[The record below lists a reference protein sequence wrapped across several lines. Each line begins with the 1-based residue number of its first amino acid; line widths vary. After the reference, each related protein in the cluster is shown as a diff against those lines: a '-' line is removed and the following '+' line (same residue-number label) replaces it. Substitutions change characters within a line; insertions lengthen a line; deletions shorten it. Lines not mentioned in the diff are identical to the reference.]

1 MTSPVT
7 ALAQLALHAALADGT
22 LSEPERQLLDGFVL
36 GMPEPRPS
44 VAAIESDLRARR
56 CSVAELARPFA
67 EPSQRQAAFEMCS
80 AICGADGPATNA
92 ELWFLDELRRE
103 LGLDVQTAAATGQ
116 RVDSIVDTLPA
127 RTVLV
132 GPSASIP
139 SPAPAPAVAVDGAA
153 LDKTILN
160 HALLAG
166 GLELLPDTI
175 AAMAI
180 LPVQMRL
187 VYSIGKAHGVQ
198 LDRGHIQEFLGVIGV
213 GVASQMLERYA
224 VKLVGGLAG
233 MFLGGFGRGLAGQ
246 ATESSMAFA
255 TTYAMGQ
262 AARQY
267 YAGGRRLGAVEL
279 KSLFSGLLPQ
289 ARGLQSGYQ
298 QQIHAQGNSLRGAD
312 IASLVRG
319 I

>member
-1 MTSPVT
+1 MTSSGN

-22 LSEPERQLLDGFVL
+22 LSEPERQLLDGFVRGL
-36 GMPEPRPS
+36 PEPRPS
-44 VAAIESDLRARR
+44 IAAIESDLLARR

-80 AICGADGPATNA
+80 AICAADGPASDA
-92 ELWFLDELRRE
+92 ERWFLDELRRE
-103 LGLDVQTAAATGQ
+103 LGLDVETATATGQ
-116 RVDSIVDTLPA
+116 RVDSVVDTLPA
-127 RTVLV
+127 RTIQV
-132 GPSASIP
+132 GPPTFIP
-139 SPAPAPAVAVDGAA
+139 SPVATVVVDGAA

-166 GLELLPDTI
+166 GLELLPGTI

-187 VYSIGKAHGVQ
+187 VYSIGKAHGVE

-298 QQIHAQGNSLRGAD
+298 QQIHAQGDSLRGAD